1 MTDRKAL
8 LAELVLKISETL
20 NLEQLR
26 DASIDEQTPIVGGD
40 LGIDSID
47 ILELV
52 MMLERDYGV
61 VVDDKEL
68 GKKVFSTFGT
78 LVDFVAE
85 RRR

>member
-1 MTDRKAL
+1 MTDQKTL
-8 LAELVLKISETL
+8 LAELVQKISETL

-26 DASIDEQTPIVGGD
+26 NASIDGQTPIVGGD

-52 MMLERDYGV
+52 MMLERDYGI

-68 GKKVFSTFGT
+68 GKKVFRTFGT